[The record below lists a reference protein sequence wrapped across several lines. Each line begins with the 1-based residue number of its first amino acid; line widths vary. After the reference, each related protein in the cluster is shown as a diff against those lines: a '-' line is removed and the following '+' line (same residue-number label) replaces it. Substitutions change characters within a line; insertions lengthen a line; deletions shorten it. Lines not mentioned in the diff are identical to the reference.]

1 MEHINTAAMTSI
13 KSCRANAGFNLQNEV
28 KIKSDFIDRGS

>member
-13 KSCRANAGFNLQNEV
+13 NLAERMLDLTCRMKLKLKLKLTV
-28 KIKSDFIDRGS
+28 TL

>member
-13 KSCRANAGFNLQNEV
+13 NLAAIVGFSFTINV
-28 KIKSDFIDRGS
+28 KIKSGFIDH